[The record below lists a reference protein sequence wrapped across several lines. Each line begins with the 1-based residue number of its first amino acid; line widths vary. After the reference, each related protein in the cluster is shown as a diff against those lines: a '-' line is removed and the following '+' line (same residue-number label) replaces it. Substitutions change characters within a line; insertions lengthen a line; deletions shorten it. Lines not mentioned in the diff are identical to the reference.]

1 MKKEDVDFE
10 MILGERKIRLS
21 ELDQDQINSIQSIAS
36 RIINHGIFD
45 CPVKA
50 LLCGFQVY
58 LESIVETDQ
67 WLEDGN
73 KHH

>member
-10 MILGERKIRLS
+10 MHLGERKMRLS
-21 ELDQDQINSIQSIAS
+21 ELDPHQIQSIKEIRD
-36 RIINHGIFD
+36 RIIGAGIFD
-45 CPVKA
+45 CEVKA

-58 LESIVETDQ
+58 LESIVETDR

>member
-1 MKKEDVDFE
+1 MKKDDVDFE
-10 MILGERKIRLS
+10 IVLGDRKLRLS
-21 ELDQDQINSIQSIAS
+21 ELEPDQISSIESIAN
-36 RIINHGIFD
+36 RILGAGVFD
-45 CPVKA
+45 CPTKA

-73 KHH
+73 